1 MVKQNR
7 VLTNNSQITKI
18 TKRNLERLPDREK
31 YDSTFE
37 ERERGYQARKP
48 EPRFT
53 EYR

>member
-7 VLTNNSQITKI
+7 VLKTNSQITNI
-18 TKRNLERLPDREK
+18 TARNLQRLPDREK

-37 ERERGYQARKP
+37 ERERGYEARKP